1 MGQNLVTTA
10 YINKNVTQ
18 INDASIEKTNNTS
31 IPTECPMHQ
40 PKTTPIKELP
50 QKTPLVHNYKD
61 HHHMLQMSMNDIPSE
76 CPMHQA
82 KNTNTQKSAVDSGC
96 PIKHDDKS
104 DINPNNMVKRN
115 F

>member
-18 INDASIEKTNNTS
+18 IDDASVEKTNNTS
-31 IPTECPMHQ
+31 IPAECPMHQ
-40 PKTTPIKELP
+40 SKTTPIKELP
-50 QKTPLVHNYKD
+50 QKTPLAHNYKD

-82 KNTNTQKSAVDSGC
+82 KNTNIQKSAVDSGC

-104 DINPNNMVKRN
+104 EINPNNMVI
-115 F
+115 